1 MPLKFLCNLGPVN
14 PCINFN
20 TKFTLMLKTEINK
33 LFETNAQNA
42 NPPVNVDAE
51 NIVTPAPYIQYEQI
65 ELDSTFTAYLENTL
79 FLKFI
84 QEQIFKKRPTKEYLK
99 LTSEV
104 SDTL

>member
-1 MPLKFLCNLGPVN
+1 MCNLGLVN

-42 NPPVNVDAE
+42 NPPVNVNAE

-65 ELDSTFTAYLENTL
+65 ELDSTFTAYLDNTL

-104 SDTL
+104 SDKL